1 MGSAPF
7 PTQGAKQDQS
17 ATKFFVWLA
26 LLGRCWTSD
35 RLQRHHLRN
44 SGPASSPARLQL
56 LKEVWFPLLPLK
68 EKDRFWLPR
77 LFSAIFS
84 VAVENIDIFCGFEFM
99 YNFLVIFFLLLH
111 VNDTYS
117 LHSYPFS
124 VYQSCQYP

>member
-56 LKEVWFPLLPLK
+56 LKGGLVPAAATKGKRSILT
-68 EKDRFWLPR
+68 
-77 LFSAIFS
+77 ATIIFS
-84 VAVENIDIFCGFEFM
+84 DFQCAVENINIFGGFEFM
-99 YNFLVIFFLLLH
+99 YNFFVIFFLLLH
-111 VNDTYS
+111 ANDTYS

-124 VYQSCQYP
+124 VHQSYQYP